1 MVLTGC
7 ARQNHP
13 NIQLKCVM
21 HKGIG
26 RYRMGKPEQVTRQDV
41 LAALSKVQEPE
52 LHKDLVSLNMIRDL
66 EIQGDKVRFTVMLT
80 TPACP
85 LRSQIEREARQS
97 VEALA
102 GVGSVEVKLDSNV
115 PSDGRARG
123 LLELPIRNAVAI
135 ASGKGG
141 VGKSTV
147 AVNVAVALAQSGAR
161 VGLLDADIYGPNVPT
176 MMGVDHLPPLRD
188 NKLVPAEAYGVKIM
202 SIGFLVKPDQPLIWR
217 GPMLHSAIRQFL
229 TDVEWGE
236 LDYLIIDLPPGTG
249 DAALSLAQSLPLS
262 GGVIVTLPQQVS
274 LDDARRGLEMF
285 RQLNVPIFGVVENM
299 SYLEL
304 PNGERMDIF
313 GSGGGERLAQESG
326 VPFIGP
332 IPMDPSVREGGDA
345 GKPVVVAKPDSPVA
359 RALRSIAED
368 VAAKISVAAVKGDSS
383 FVPINM
389 VG

>member
-1 MVLTGC
+1 MTNASLNE
-7 ARQNHP
+7 AA
-13 NIQLKCVM
+13 
-21 HKGIG
+21 
-26 RYRMGKPEQVTRQDV
+26 V

-52 LHKDLVSLNMIRDL
+52 LHKDLVTLNMIQDVH
-66 EIQGDKVRFTVMLT
+66 IVDDHVSFTVILT

-85 LRSQIEREARQS
+85 LRSRIESEARAAVAALPGVS
-97 VEALA
+97 AVEI
-102 GVGSVEVKLDSNV
+102 KMDSNV

-123 LLELPIRNAVAI
+123 LLSLPIRNAVAI

-147 AVNVAVALAQSGAR
+147 AVNVAVELARSGAR

-176 MMGVDHLPPLRD
+176 MMGVERLPSVSGE
-188 NKLVPAEAYGVKIM
+188 KLNPAEAYGVKLM
-202 SIGFLVKPDQPLIWR
+202 SIGFMVKPNQPLIWR

-262 GGVIVTLPQQVS
+262 GAVIVTLPQQVS
-274 LDDARRGLEMF
+274 LEDARRGLEMF
-285 RQLNVPIFGVVENM
+285 RQLDVPIFGVVENM

-304 PNGERMDIF
+304 PDGTRMDVF
-313 GSGGGERLAQESG
+313 GRGGGERLAHDAG
-326 VPFIGP
+326 VPFIGA
-332 IPMDPSVREGGDA
+332 IPMDPAVREGGDQ
-345 GKPVVVAKPDSPVA
+345 GRPVVIAKPESPVA
-359 RALRSIAED
+359 QALQEIAR
-368 VAAKISVAAVKGDSS
+368 SVAARISIAAVQGSN
-383 FVPINM
+383 FIPINI